1 MSRLGQQDGLRE
13 QNKQLRSAGV
23 ASKSKNSK
31 GSFLNPKPHTISI
44 SPELTLTGADSFQQL
59 SDDFEQRPLSGGMS
73 HSSFCLG
80 FGSLGFLVLEYEN
93 IGGFRVE
100 GVIRAADH
108 DFLRME
114 GRQLISRCV
123 SESFAKRR
131 CPLAV
136 EVAA

>member
-1 MSRLGQQDGLRE
+1 MGEQDGFRE
-13 QNKQLRSAGV
+13 QNEKLRSAGF

-31 GSFLNPKPHTISI
+31 GSFSNPKPYTISI
-44 SPELTLTGADSFQQL
+44 SPKLTRTGADSFQQL

-93 IGGFRVE
+93 IGGFRVS
-100 GVIRAADH
+100 GARRAADH

-114 GRQLISRCV
+114 GMQLISRCV
-123 SESFAKRR
+123 SEAFAKRR
-131 CPLAV
+131 CPIAV